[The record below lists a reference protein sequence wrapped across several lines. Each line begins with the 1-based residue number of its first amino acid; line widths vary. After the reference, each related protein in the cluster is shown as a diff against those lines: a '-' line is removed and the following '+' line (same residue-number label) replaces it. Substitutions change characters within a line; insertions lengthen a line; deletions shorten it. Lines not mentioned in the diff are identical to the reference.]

1 MILKWPDGHR
11 LEIKKKARLGELL
24 KELDPKLPIIGAR
37 RNGEFVDLY
46 YQPAEDEELS
56 LLTLDSED
64 AKNIYRHS
72 MAHVMAQA
80 VKRLFPNAK
89 LAIGPAI
96 EEGFYYDFDVERPFT
111 PEDLEKIS
119 QEMQRII
126 EENHP
131 FERMEASKAE
141 ARRMLQEQGEIYKLE
156 ILDEIP
162 DEKVSFYRD
171 GEFIDLCKGPHVPS
185 TGLVKHFKLL
195 EVAGAYWRGDEKK
208 KMLQRIYGTAFYKKE
223 DLELFLERRQEAA
236 RRDHRRLGRELDL
249 FSIHE
254 EIGGGLVHWH
264 PKGALIRRLIEEVWF
279 DWHLKHGYQP
289 VYTPHIAS
297 EKIYRISGHL
307 ENYADLM
314 YSPMDIE
321 GHPYRVKPMNCP
333 GHIMIYKTQTR
344 SYRELPIRYCEL
356 GSVYRFERSGVL
368 HGLLRVRGFA
378 IDDAHIFCRPD
389 QVESEILTTFESA
402 LSFLKLFGF
411 REFEIYLATRPQR
424 CVGSEENW
432 EKATEALRQA
442 LNKAGWPYQMDE
454 GGGAFYG
461 PKIDVKVKDALG
473 RSWQC
478 STIQFDFNLPERF
491 DLAFTAEDG
500 REHRPYM
507 IHRALLGSLERF
519 FGVLIEHYAGAFPV
533 WLAPLQVVVLPITD
547 RNLKYAEA
555 VLQKLLEAE
564 LRAELDYS
572 SHKTLSY
579 RIRHAQL
586 QKIPY
591 MLIVGDKEE
600 KSGEVALR
608 LRTEEDLGPKKPEE
622 FIAFAKEKIE
632 KRAEL

>member
-1 MILKWPDGHR
+1 
-11 LEIKKKARLGELL
+11 
-24 KELDPKLPIIGAR
+24 
-37 RNGEFVDLY
+37 
-46 YQPAEDEELS
+46 
-56 LLTLDSED
+56 
-64 AKNIYRHS
+64 
-72 MAHVMAQA
+72 
-80 VKRLFPNAK
+80 
-89 LAIGPAI
+89 
-96 EEGFYYDFDVERPFT
+96 
-111 PEDLEKIS
+111 
-119 QEMQRII
+119 
-126 EENHP
+126 
-131 FERMEASKAE
+131 
-141 ARRMLQEQGEIYKLE
+141 
-156 ILDEIP
+156 
-162 DEKVSFYRD
+162 
-171 GEFIDLCKGPHVPS
+171 
-185 TGLVKHFKLL
+185 
-195 EVAGAYWRGDEKK
+195 
-208 KMLQRIYGTAFYKKE
+208 
-223 DLELFLERRQEAA
+223 
-236 RRDHRRLGRELDL
+236 
-249 FSIHE
+249 
-254 EIGGGLVHWH
+254 
-264 PKGALIRRLIEEVWF
+264 
-279 DWHLKHGYQP
+279 
-289 VYTPHIAS
+289 
-297 EKIYRISGHL
+297 
-307 ENYADLM
+307 
-314 YSPMDIE
+314 
-321 GHPYRVKPMNCP
+321 
-333 GHIMIYKTQTR
+333 
-344 SYRELPIRYCEL
+344 
-356 GSVYRFERSGVL
+356 VYRFERSGVL